1 MKNQII
7 INAPRVNKSRIEYFY
22 SVSGEWS
29 ELFYLENTNYIE
41 YSLDIENVPKS
52 ILIIPF
58 LANILPVA
66 WVCDAE
72 VVVEDC
78 DKEFVECV
86 LNIKKGYCEM
96 HPSINFGGK
105 LIVKNLID
113 NTQENT
119 NGAISFFSGGVD
131 AFSTLVTHAGEHPT
145 LVTLL
150 GADLTLD
157 DTAGWEKVVNHIKD
171 TCQKFDTDYVLV
183 KSTFRSIYDQHKL
196 TEIVKESK
204 DNWWHGFQHGIG
216 IISHAAPI
224 AYAMKKEIVYFA
236 SSFTIAEKGKVTC
249 ASDPTIDNNVKFCS
263 TSVWHDGY
271 DYNRQAKIKNITEYS
286 KANDIEI
293 SLRVCW
299 ESAGGSNCCNCEKC
313 FRTMLG
319 IYAQGF
325 DPHDFGFEYDD
336 LQLEKIT
343 NTLRYGNNKFFS
355 ELRYA
360 PIQNAMRENIKKKD
374 LPKALKWFYSAKISD
389 LNRIP
394 LSRKIRLK
402 IYSIKTQVYRIG
414 KKLGWLK

>member
-1 MKNQII
+1 MNKIVINQ
-7 INAPRVNKSRIEYFY
+7 PKVNKNKIEYTY
-22 SVSGEWS
+22 TVEGEWAD
-29 ELFYLENTNYIE
+29 LFFTDNKNFIE
-41 YSLDIENVPKS
+41 YSIDVENVQKS

-66 WVCDAE
+66 WVCNAE
-72 VVVEDC
+72 IVVEEC
-78 DKEFVECV
+78 DKDFYDA
-86 LNIKKGYCEM
+86 LPNIKQGYCDM
-96 HPSINFGGK
+96 HPSIDFKGSVVAK
-105 LIVKNLID
+105 KIVD
-113 NTQENT
+113 NSQEKT
-119 NGAISFFSGGVD
+119 GGAISFFSGGVD

-171 TCQKFDTDYVLV
+171 TCQKFDIDYVLV

-313 FRTMLG
+313 FRTMMG

-325 DPHDFGFEYDD
+325 DPHDFGFEFDD
-336 LQLEKIT
+336 LQLQTIT
-343 NTLRYGNNKFFS
+343 NSLRFGNNTFFSPLRY
-355 ELRYA
+355 L
-360 PIQNAMRENIKKKD
+360 PIQKAMRENIEKND
-374 LPKALKWFYSAKISD
+374 LPKAIRWFYSANINNLHK
-389 LNRIP
+389 IP
-394 LSRKIRLK
+394 LSRKIKLK
-402 IYSIKTQVYRIG
+402 IYSLKTIIYRIG